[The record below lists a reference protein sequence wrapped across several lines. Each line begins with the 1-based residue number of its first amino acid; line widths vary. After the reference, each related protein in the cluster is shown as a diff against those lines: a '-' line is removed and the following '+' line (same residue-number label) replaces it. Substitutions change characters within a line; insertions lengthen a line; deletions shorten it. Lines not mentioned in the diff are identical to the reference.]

1 MPLPFCLQEKRLCDG
16 IAMVKHSPV
25 ALNQA
30 KRSTFRYAVASPE
43 SIWNGRQPYGTG
55 RKKNTDM
62 SSSTT
67 SRGAGSGS
75 KRRLTALLALL
86 NPVALYRKRPERL
99 DDPPPEALIG
109 KGVRFVN
116 RIYILRMIGLGVGFF
131 CVAAGFVQH
140 PVDWPLWALLVF
152 HGFIWPHAARHWA
165 LRSKIPYRAE
175 RRNLVLDA
183 GFGGLWIAA
192 MNGNLV
198 PSAVILSMLSMDN
211 IAAGG
216 VRLFMRGAYASAA
229 GFLLGW
235 LLLDYRFMPQSD
247 IATIVACL
255 PMLALYPLVLG
266 KSTYDMSKKLAE
278 RSREF
283 EIVSQTDGL
292 TRLFNR
298 RYWET
303 LLIEE
308 FERCR
313 RDAGGSGHDH
323 GTCLLLLDLDH
334 FKNIN
339 DTHGHLVG
347 DEVLRNF
354 SQLLRA
360 NLREDDLIGRYGGEE
375 FVAILRNISAADAL
389 LLSQRLIESAR
400 DKHVGDSPL
409 RGCTVS
415 AGLVPF
421 TSDMEAHYVWLQR
434 ADHAMY
440 CAKEKGRDCL
450 VVWDAGL
457 HRTHGKIQAATQAA

>member
-1 MPLPFCLQEKRLCDG
+1 
-16 IAMVKHSPV
+16 
-25 ALNQA
+25 
-30 KRSTFRYAVASPE
+30 
-43 SIWNGRQPYGTG
+43 
-55 RKKNTDM
+55 M

-67 SRGAGSGS
+67 RRRARTGG
-75 KRRLTALLALL
+75 KRPLSALLALV
-86 NPVALYRKRPERL
+86 NPVALYRKRPNRP

-116 RIYILRMIGLGVGFF
+116 RIYLLRAIGLGIGFF
-131 CVAAGFVQH
+131 CVSAGFVQN
-140 PVDWPLWALLVF
+140 PVSWPLWALLVF
-152 HGFIWPHAARHWA
+152 HGFAWPHLARHWA

-175 RRNLVLDA
+175 RRNLVIDA
-183 GFGGLWIAA
+183 GFGGFWIAA
-192 MNGNLV
+192 MDGNLV
-198 PSAVILSMLSMDN
+198 PSAVILSMISMDN

-216 VRLFMRGAYASAA
+216 VRLFMRGVYASVA

-235 LLLDYRFMPQSD
+235 LVLDYRFMPQSD
-247 IATIVACL
+247 IVTIVACL

-283 EIVSQTDGL
+283 EIVSQIDGL

-298 RYWET
+298 RYWES

-308 FERCR
+308 FEQCR
-313 RDAGGSGHDH
+313 RGGH
-323 GTCLLLLDLDH
+323 GACLLLLDLDH

-360 NLREDDLIGRYGGEE
+360 SLREDDLIGRYGGEE
-375 FVAILRNISAADAL
+375 FVAILRHTSAADAL
-389 LLSQRLIESAR
+389 LLSQRLVEQAR
-400 DKHVGDSPL
+400 SKQSGGDSL
-409 RGCTVS
+409 WGCTVS

-421 TSDMEAHYVWLQR
+421 TPDMDAHYVWLQR
-434 ADHAMY
+434 ADQAMY
-440 CAKEKGRDCL
+440 CAKGKGRDCL
-450 VVWDAGL
+450 VAWDAGL
-457 HRTHGKIQAATQAA
+457 HRAHGKTAADVQTA

>member
-1 MPLPFCLQEKRLCDG
+1 
-16 IAMVKHSPV
+16 
-25 ALNQA
+25 
-30 KRSTFRYAVASPE
+30 
-43 SIWNGRQPYGTG
+43 
-55 RKKNTDM
+55 M
-62 SSSTT
+62 SSGTT
-67 SRGAGSGS
+67 RRQAGRSG
-75 KRRLTALLALL
+75 RRRWPALLALL
-86 NPVALYRKRPERL
+86 NPVALYRKRPARP

-116 RIYILRMIGLGVGFF
+116 RIYMLRAIGLGIGFF
-131 CVAAGFVQH
+131 CVAAGFVQN

-165 LRSKIPYRAE
+165 LRSEIPYRAE
-175 RRNLVLDA
+175 RRNLIIDA
-183 GFGGLWIAA
+183 GFGGFWMAA

-198 PSAVILSMLSMDN
+198 PSAVIISMLSMDN

-216 VRLFMRGAYASAA
+216 VRLFMRGVWASIAC
-229 GFLLGW
+229 FLLGW
-235 LLLDYRFMPQSD
+235 LVLDYRFMPQSD

-255 PMLALYPLVLG
+255 PMLALYPLALG

-283 EIVSQTDGL
+283 EVVSQMDGL

-298 RYWET
+298 RYWES

-313 RDAGGSGHDH
+313 RNAGRSGHDA
-323 GTCLLLLDLDH
+323 CLLLLDLDH

-354 SQLLRA
+354 SQLLRSR
-360 NLREDDLIGRYGGEE
+360 LREDDLIGRYGGEE
-375 FVAILRNISAADAL
+375 FVVILRNTSAADAL
-389 LLSQRLIESAR
+389 LLSQRLIDEAR
-400 DKHVGDSPL
+400 ERKSGDDSL
-409 RGCTVS
+409 WGCTVS

-421 TSDMEAHYVWLQR
+421 TPDMDAHYVWLQR

-450 VVWDAGL
+450 VAWDAGL
-457 HRTHGKIQAATQAA
+457 HRAQAKAAADARAA